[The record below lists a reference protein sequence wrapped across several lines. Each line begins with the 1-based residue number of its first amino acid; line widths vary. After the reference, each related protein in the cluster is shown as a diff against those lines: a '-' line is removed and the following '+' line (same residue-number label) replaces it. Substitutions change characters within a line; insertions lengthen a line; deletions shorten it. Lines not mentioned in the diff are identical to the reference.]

1 MQRRALAGTVLLL
14 SADLSPAAVDHARL
28 PGLAELLNREE
39 SLVGLDGEA
48 VPLRKLT
55 GKDKPLV
62 IEFWA
67 TWCAP
72 CRKNLPHLAS
82 LQRKYGDRLV
92 VLGLTVE
99 DPASDMEKVRAY
111 VQAQGVNFTV
121 AFAPDSLFQFMN
133 ARPDIAVPKLF
144 VFDAAGHTLAYIPRY
159 SLFTRR
165 KLESAVAQAFSHDAK
180 ALTGVR
186 PLRID
191 ITQPQQGSPGGE
203 PAGQSK

>member
-1 MQRRALAGTVLLL
+1 MRLRALAGTVLLL
-14 SADLSPAAVDHARL
+14 GTGLLPAAVDPARL
-28 PGLAELLNREE
+28 PGLAELLHREE
-39 SLVGLDGEA
+39 SLVGLDGET
-48 VPLRKLT
+48 VPLRHLT
-55 GKDKPLV
+55 GNDKPLV

-72 CRKNLPHLAS
+72 CRKNLPHLVS
-82 LQRKYGDRLV
+82 LQKKYGDRLV

-99 DPASDMEKVRAY
+99 DPASDMEKVRTY
-111 VQAQGVNFTV
+111 VRAQGVNFTV
-121 AFAPDSLFQFMN
+121 AFAPNTLFQFMN
-133 ARPDIAVPKLF
+133 RRPDIAVPKLF

-165 KLESAVAQAFSHDAK
+165 KLESAVARAFSHDAK

-191 ITQPQQGSPGGE
+191 IAQAQQGSPDGE
-203 PAGQSK
+203 PSDQSK